1 MSNEIEVY
9 AWATTNGLRATL
21 AFAESGLPHRV
32 CPVDLSKQAQKAP
45 EYLAINP
52 AGQIPAMI
60 DRSGDEPYV
69 LTQSGAIVL
78 YACTKGGR
86 HLPADQKN
94 YFLAMKW
101 FMQAATDIGG
111 ASAALHQVS
120 VVAPDKVPSNIALF
134 EQRLVRYFAQVDE
147 QLAGRDYLANEL
159 SFADLMMYPNYV
171 LRRALVDKLADLP
184 HLRAWAERL
193 AKRPAVAQGMQLLG
207 SAG

>member
-9 AWATTNGLRATL
+9 AWGTTNGLRATV
-21 AFAESGLPHRV
+21 AFAESGLAHRV
-32 CPVDLSKQAQKAP
+32 VPVDLSKQAQKTP
-45 EYLAINP
+45 DYLVINP

-60 DRSGDEPYV
+60 DRTSGEPFV

-78 YACTKGGR
+78 YACTKSGR
-86 HLPADQKN
+86 HIPTDQQT

-120 VVAPDKVPSNIALF
+120 VVTPDKVPSNIALF

-147 QLAGRDYLANEL
+147 QLKGRDYLANEL
-159 SFADLMMYPNYV
+159 SFADLMMYPNYI
-171 LRRALVDKLADLP
+171 LRRSLVDKLADLP
-184 HLRAWAERL
+184 NLRAWAHRL
-193 AKRPAVAQGMQLLG
+193 SQRPAVEQGMQL
-207 SAG
+207 SST